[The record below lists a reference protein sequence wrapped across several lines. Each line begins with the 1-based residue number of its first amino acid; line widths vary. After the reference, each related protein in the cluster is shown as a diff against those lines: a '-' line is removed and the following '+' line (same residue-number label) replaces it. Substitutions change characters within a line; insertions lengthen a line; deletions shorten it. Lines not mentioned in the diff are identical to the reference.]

1 MDKFPEY
8 NTLSGLRAENL
19 VNKNTKRKIQMEG
32 CVEDYIQNGDEI
44 ECDIVF
50 DERWLFVKYYFQGPG
65 AMKEIDIE
73 VKIGK
78 GIFIR
83 HLLFIVEKMA
93 MNLWSSIYIKN
104 QSHYYVLKDITASIV
119 ISDTN
124 QIKDISV
131 ESVGQII
138 DETLKSQKVDA
149 HFPPN
154 SVLLVVVDIITLE
167 DQLMRNPRYFFEK
180 FGQSN
185 DIDPVP
191 KSVDSKVPRK
201 EFGSA
206 VSFDY
211 NNPPDRNLSILMI
224 YYSKYTI
231 QWLFWSLCYWM

>member
-83 HLLFIVEKMA
+83 
-93 MNLWSSIYIKN
+93 
-104 QSHYYVLKDITASIV
+104 
-119 ISDTN
+119 
-124 QIKDISV
+124 
-131 ESVGQII
+131 
-138 DETLKSQKVDA
+138 
-149 HFPPN
+149 P
-154 SVLLVVVDIITLE
+154 
-167 DQLMRNPRYFFEK
+167 
-180 FGQSN
+180 
-185 DIDPVP
+185 
-191 KSVDSKVPRK
+191 
-201 EFGSA
+201 
-206 VSFDY
+206 
-211 NNPPDRNLSILMI
+211 
-224 YYSKYTI
+224 
-231 QWLFWSLCYWM
+231 SL